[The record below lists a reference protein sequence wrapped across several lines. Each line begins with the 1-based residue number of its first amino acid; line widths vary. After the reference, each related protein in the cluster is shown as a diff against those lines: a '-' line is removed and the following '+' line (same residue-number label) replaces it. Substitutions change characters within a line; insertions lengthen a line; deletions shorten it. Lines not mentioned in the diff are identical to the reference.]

1 MPAPSPTDEPAA
13 AMLEA
18 LAGTTLGMARL
29 QEVCAAYAPLLAE
42 IAKLRTLDLADVH
55 PAVIFEPT
63 AAYRRPR

>member
-1 MPAPSPTDEPAA
+1 MRSPSPADAPAA

-18 LAGTTLGMARL
+18 LAGTNLGMVRL
-29 QEVCAAYAPLLAE
+29 QEVCAAYAPMLEE

>member
-1 MPAPSPTDEPAA
+1 MRPPTPADAPAA

-18 LAGTTLGMARL
+18 LAGTSLGMERL
-29 QEVCAAYAPLLAE
+29 QAVCAAYAPMLEE